1 MNTSIEEKLKEKN
14 INPTAM
20 RMLVLDFMVKQQG
33 ALSLTDIEKGLAP
46 ADRITIY
53 RSLKNFEEHG
63 LVHSIDDGTGAPK
76 YALCVDD
83 CNTVSHHDLHVH
95 FHCNTCQETFC
106 LPNTTLPVITL
117 PEGFHSGEMNLV
129 VKGTCDK
136 CK

>member
-1 MNTSIEEKLKEKN
+1 MDKRIEEKLLAKK

-20 RMLVLDFMVKQQG
+20 RLLVLDFMVQQKG
-33 ALSLTDIEKGLAP
+33 ALSLSEIEKGLAP

-76 YALCVDD
+76 YALCMDD
-83 CNTVSHHDLHVH
+83 CDTVGHQDLHVH
-95 FHCNTCQETFC
+95 FHCTTCQETFC
-106 LPNTTLPVITL
+106 LPDSTLPVIL
-117 PEGFHSGEMNLV
+117 MPEGFRSAEVNLT

-136 CK
+136 CT